1 MTSPINNSN
10 INRSTTDSAAS
21 STARSRNKAAADVP
35 DNNTARPAAQDT
47 VSLSAE
53 SLQVGELRQQ
63 LNELPEVDA
72 EKVAA
77 IKQEIARGNYPLD
90 PERIAENLMSLEKA
104 LTE

>member
-1 MTSPINNSN
+1 MSPINN
-10 INRSTTDSAAS
+10 INRSTTDAMAS
-21 STARSRNKAAADVP
+21 NTSKTSSSNKTVSQAES
-35 DNNTARPAAQDT
+35 RPASGDT

-53 SLQVGELRQQ
+53 GLQIGELKQQ
-63 LNELPEVDA
+63 LDALPDVDA

-90 PERIAENLMSLEKA
+90 PERIAENLINLEKA